1 MCGRYHITRPIEA
14 VAEVFDA
21 LIPDE
26 VRQKLAAGEGGAGS
40 GSGAVSTFPIDA
52 SLAAAGPRYNV
63 APTQMVPIIR
73 LETEGPQRGR
83 RILDFAQWGLVPSW
97 ARDLSRAA
105 NAINARSE
113 TVAEKPSF
121 RAAFRHRR
129 CLMPTSGFYEWQ
141 TLKPGTSR
149 ALKQPHRIY
158 FRDERLMVMAGLFE
172 VWQGPDGS
180 ALESCAMLTTSASP
194 SMAGLHHRMPVV
206 LDSKDEWDAW
216 LSPGAE
222 PDLLH
227 SLCRPYEN
235 PDFVHYPVDRAV
247 GHVRNQ
253 GPGLLHGIDGAAAP
267 SLQEPAAK
275 PSQGSLF

>member
-26 VRQKLAAGEGGAGS
+26 VRQALNTGAAEAT
-40 GSGAVSTFPIDA
+40 ATTAF
-52 SLAAAGPRYNV
+52 GPRYNI

-73 LETEGPQRGR
+73 LETEGPQRGQ
-83 RILDFAQWGLVPSW
+83 RIVDFAHWGLVPAW
-97 ARDLSRAA
+97 AKDMSRAA

-129 CLMPTSGFYEWQ
+129 CLMPTSGFFEWQ
-141 TLKPGTSR
+141 TLNPGSTR
-149 ALKQPHRIY
+149 AVKQPHRIY

-172 VWQGPDGS
+172 VWQAPDGS
-180 ALESCAMLTTSASP
+180 ALGSCAMLTTSASA
-194 SMAGLHHRMPVV
+194 SMDGLHARMPVV
-206 LDSKDEWDAW
+206 LDSEDEWDAW
-216 LSPGAE
+216 LAPGAE

-227 SLCRPYEN
+227 SLCRPFDS
-235 PDFVHYPVDRAV
+235 PDFVHHPVDRAV
-247 GHVRNQ
+247 GQVRNQ
-253 GPGLLHGIDGAAAP
+253 GPGLLHAIDEGAAP

-275 PSQGSLF
+275 PAQGSLF

>member
-26 VRQKLAAGEGGAGS
+26 VRRALDGDSA
-40 GSGAVSTFPIDA
+40 T
-52 SLAAAGPRYNV
+52 AAAPTALGPRYNI
-63 APTQMVPIIR
+63 APTQMVAIIR

-83 RILDFAQWGLVPSW
+83 RILDFAHWGLVPAW
-97 ARDLSRAA
+97 AKDTSRAA

-129 CLMPTSGFYEWQ
+129 CLMPTSGFFEWQ
-141 TLKPGTSR
+141 TLTPAGTTR
-149 ALKQPHRIY
+149 AVKQPHRIF

-172 VWQGPDGS
+172 VWQAPDGS
-180 ALESCAMLTTSASP
+180 ALGSCAMLTTSASA
-194 SMAGLHHRMPVV
+194 SMDGLHARMPVV
-206 LDSKDEWDAW
+206 LDSEDEWDAW
-216 LSPGAE
+216 LAPGAE
-222 PDLLH
+222 PELLH
-227 SLCRPYEN
+227 SLCRPFN
-235 PDFVHYPVDRAV
+235 SPDFVHHPVDRAV
-247 GHVRNQ
+247 GQVRNQ
-253 GPGLLHGIDGAAAP
+253 GPGLLHAIDEGAAP

-275 PSQGSLF
+275 PAQGSLF

>member
-26 VRQKLAAGEGGAGS
+26 VRQSLDTGAAEAT
-40 GSGAVSTFPIDA
+40 ATTAF
-52 SLAAAGPRYNV
+52 GPRYNI

-73 LETEGPQRGR
+73 LETEGPQRGQ
-83 RILDFAQWGLVPSW
+83 RIVDFAHWGLVPAW
-97 ARDLSRAA
+97 AKDMSRAA

-129 CLMPTSGFYEWQ
+129 CLMPTSGFFEWQ
-141 TLKPGTSR
+141 TLNPGSTR
-149 ALKQPHRIY
+149 AVKQPHRIY

-172 VWQGPDGS
+172 VWQAPDGS
-180 ALESCAMLTTSASP
+180 ALGSCAMLTTSASA
-194 SMAGLHHRMPVV
+194 SMDGLHARMPVV
-206 LDSKDEWDAW
+206 LDSEDEWDAW
-216 LSPGAE
+216 LAPGGE

-227 SLCRPYEN
+227 SLCRPFDS
-235 PDFVHYPVDRAV
+235 PDFVHHPVDRAV
-247 GHVRNQ
+247 GQVRNQ
-253 GPGLLHGIDGAAAP
+253 GPGLLHAIDEGAAP

-275 PSQGSLF
+275 PAQGSLF

>member
-26 VRQKLAAGEGGAGS
+26 VRRALDRDSTTAAVPTA
-40 GSGAVSTFPIDA
+40 
-52 SLAAAGPRYNV
+52 LGPRYNI

-83 RILDFAQWGLVPSW
+83 RILDFAHWGLVPAW
-97 ARDLSRAA
+97 AKDTSRAA

-129 CLMPTSGFYEWQ
+129 CLMPTSGFFEWQ
-141 TLKPGTSR
+141 TLTTAGTTR
-149 ALKQPHRIY
+149 TVKQPHRI
-158 FRDERLMVMAGLFE
+158 FFSDERLMVIAGLFE
-172 VWQGPDGS
+172 VWQAPDGS
-180 ALESCAMLTTSASP
+180 ALGSCTMLTTSASA
-194 SMAGLHHRMPVV
+194 SMDGLHARMPVV
-206 LDSKDEWDAW
+206 LDSEDEWDAW
-216 LSPGAE
+216 LAPGAE

-227 SLCRPYEN
+227 SLCRPFDS
-235 PDFVHYPVDRAV
+235 PDFVHHPVDRAV
-247 GHVRNQ
+247 GQVRNQ
-253 GPGLLHGIDGAAAP
+253 GPGLLHPIDEGAAP

-275 PSQGSLF
+275 PAQGSLF